1 MIVLYI
7 FLLVLVNNLLITR
20 YISYSKIES
29 SPNYMGQAK
38 SQLKHPP
45 QPNQELQLVDTA
57 QNLYMNIRNNKLYIK
72 NDVFVGNIEDV
83 QY

>member
-1 MIVLYI
+1 MIVLYN
-7 FLLVLVNNLLITR
+7 FLLILVNNLLITR

-29 SPNYMGQAK
+29 FPNYMGQAK

>member
-1 MIVLYI
+1 
-7 FLLVLVNNLLITR
+7 
-20 YISYSKIES
+20 
-29 SPNYMGQAK
+29 MGQAK

-57 QNLYMNIRNNKLYIK
+57 QNLYMNIRNNRLYIK